1 MTVSSKLD
9 GFDSNVSA
17 KITDSYALTSENTSN
32 FVTIANSF
40 KNGSS
45 DYTTTSTATFDV
57 ASSQAVLISVT
68 VIYAFIFVTGII
80 GNIITCVVISKNKSM
95 HTSVNYYLFSLAI
108 SDLLLLV
115 SGEYLLSI
123 IDEISSFTCHALFT
137 LKKIV

>member
-1 MTVSSKLD
+1 MPVSSKS
-9 GFDSNVSA
+9 DSYDFNVSSA
-17 KITDSYALTSENTSN
+17 KITDSYALASENATN
-32 FVTIANSF
+32 FVTIANSI

-45 DYTTTSTATFDV
+45 ADFTATSTATFDV
-57 ASSQAVLISVT
+57 ATSQAVLISVT

-115 SGEYLLSI
+115 SGECWSQ
-123 IDEISSFTCHALFT
+123 SGM
-137 LKKIV
+137 

>member
-1 MTVSSKLD
+1 MPVSSKS
-9 GFDSNVSA
+9 DSYDFNVSSA
-17 KITDSYALTSENTSN
+17 KITDSYALASENATN
-32 FVTIANSF
+32 FVTIANSI

-45 DYTTTSTATFDV
+45 ADFTATSTATFDV
-57 ASSQAVLISVT
+57 ATSQAVLISVT

-115 SGEYLLSI
+115 SGE
-123 IDEISSFTCHALFT
+123 C
-137 LKKIV
+137 